1 MGKASPRRKVLFE
14 AAEEIKSRAKKGQEQ
29 GFRVVITGKG
39 GAGKTTLTALLAKL
53 LKREGLNV
61 LAVDEDPQINLPYA
75 LGIPPER
82 EIIPI
87 SRNIDYVEE
96 KTGARPGEAWGV
108 MLTLNP
114 DVSDV
119 VERFGL
125 RTDDGINL
133 LVMGSVVQAA
143 TGCLCPENALLDAI
157 VRYISLREGEVILMD
172 TQAGVEHF
180 GRALADGFSQAI
192 IITEPTF
199 NALQVALHSAK
210 LASQLGIPHIYLAV
224 NKVRGEEDRKK
235 IERLGGEKLEAFEE
249 IFYLPYDEE
258 VWKNEPD
265 ISPLVD
271 MDVPYVREAKK
282 IKEALLL
289 NSKKEGK

>member
-1 MGKASPRRKVLFE
+1 MGKGDPRREALFE
-14 AAEEIKSRAKKGQEQ
+14 AAEQIKRKAATTKDK

-75 LGIPPER
+75 LGIPPEQ
-82 EIIPI
+82 EIIPV

-119 VERFGL
+119 VDRFGL
-125 RTDDGINL
+125 RTQDGINL

-180 GRALADGFSQAI
+180 GRALAQGFSQAI
-192 IITEPTF
+192 IITEPSF

-210 LASQLGIPHIYLAV
+210 LAGELEIPHIYLAV
-224 NKVRGEEDRKK
+224 NKVRTPQDREK
-235 IERLGGEKLEAFEE
+235 IYRLGGERLRQFEE
-249 IFYLPYDEE
+249 IFFLPYDER
-258 VWKNEPD
+258 VLSTEPD
-265 ISPLVD
+265 VSPLIGTD
-271 MDVPYVREAKK
+271 SPYVKEAIR
-282 IKEALLL
+282 IKEALLQRA
-289 NSKKEGK
+289 

>member
-1 MGKASPRRKVLFE
+1 MGKGDPRREALFE
-14 AAEEIKSRAKKGQEQ
+14 AAEQIKRKAATTKDK

-75 LGIPPER
+75 LGIPPEQ
-82 EIIPI
+82 EIIPV

-119 VERFGL
+119 VDRFGL
-125 RTDDGINL
+125 RTQDGINL

-180 GRALADGFSQAI
+180 GRALAQGFSQAI
-192 IITEPTF
+192 IITEPSF

-210 LASQLGIPHIYLAV
+210 LAGELEIPHIYLAV
-224 NKVRGEEDRKK
+224 NKVRTPQDREK
-235 IERLGGEKLEAFEE
+235 IYRLGGEKLKQFEE
-249 IFYLPYDEE
+249 IFFLPYDER
-258 VWKNEPD
+258 VLSTEPD
-265 ISPLVD
+265 VSPLIGTD
-271 MDVPYVREAKK
+271 SPYVKEAAR
-282 IKEALLL
+282 IKEALLQRA
-289 NSKKEGK
+289 

>member
-1 MGKASPRRKVLFE
+1 MGKSDPRRKALFE
-14 AAEEIKSRAKKGQEQ
+14 AAEQIKRKAAATKDK

-75 LGIPPER
+75 LGIPPEQ
-82 EIIPI
+82 EIVPV
-87 SRNIDYVEE
+87 SRNLDYVEE

-119 VERFGL
+119 VDRFGL
-125 RTDDGINL
+125 RTEDGINL

-180 GRALADGFSQAI
+180 GRALAQGFSQAI
-192 IITEPTF
+192 IITEPSF

-210 LASQLGIPHIYLAV
+210 LAGELEIPHIYLAV
-224 NKVRGEEDRKK
+224 NKVRTPQDREK
-235 IERLGGEKLEAFEE
+235 IYRLGGERLKQFEE
-249 IFYLPYDEE
+249 IFFLPYDER
-258 VWKNEPD
+258 VLSTEPD
-265 ISPLVD
+265 VSPLIGTD
-271 MDVPYVREAKK
+271 SPYVKEAAR
-282 IKEALLL
+282 IKEALLQRA
-289 NSKKEGK
+289 

>member
-1 MGKASPRRKVLFE
+1 MGKGDPRREALFE
-14 AAEEIKSRAKKGQEQ
+14 AAEQIKRKAATTKDK

-75 LGIPPER
+75 LGIPPEQ
-82 EIIPI
+82 EIVPV
-87 SRNIDYVEE
+87 SRNLDYVEE

-119 VERFGL
+119 VDRFGL
-125 RTDDGINL
+125 RTQDGINL

-180 GRALADGFSQAI
+180 GRALAQGFSQAI
-192 IITEPTF
+192 IITEPSF

-210 LASQLGIPHIYLAV
+210 LARELEIPHIYLAV
-224 NKVRGEEDRKK
+224 NKVRTPQDREK
-235 IERLGGEKLEAFEE
+235 IYRLGGERLRQFEE
-249 IFYLPYDEE
+249 IFFLPYDER
-258 VWKNEPD
+258 VLSTEPD
-265 ISPLVD
+265 VSPLIGTD
-271 MDVPYVREAKK
+271 SPYVKEAAR
-282 IKEALLL
+282 IKEALLQRA
-289 NSKKEGK
+289 

>member
-1 MGKASPRRKVLFE
+1 MGKASPRRKALFE
-14 AAEEIKSRAKKGQEQ
+14 AAEEIKSRAREGEEQ

-119 VERFGL
+119 VDRFGL

-180 GRALADGFSQAI
+180 GRALAEGFSQAV

-199 NALQVALHSAK
+199 NALQVALHSAA
-210 LASQLGIPHIYLAV
+210 LASQLGIAHIYLAV
-224 NKVRGEEDRKK
+224 NKVRGGEDIGK
-235 IERLGGEKLEAFEE
+235 IERLGGERLKAFER

-258 VWKNEPD
+258 VLRTEPD
-265 ISPLVD
+265 VSPLLEKST
-271 MDVPYVREAKK
+271 PYVKEALK
-282 IKEALLL
+282 IKEALLENL
-289 NSKKEGK
+289 

>member
-1 MGKASPRRKVLFE
+1 MGKGDPRREALFE
-14 AAEEIKSRAKKGQEQ
+14 AAEQIKRKTTAAKNRD
-29 GFRVVITGKG
+29 FRVVITGKG

-75 LGIPPER
+75 LGIPPEQ
-82 EIIPI
+82 EIVPV

-119 VERFGL
+119 VDRFGL
-125 RTDDGINL
+125 RTQDGINL

-143 TGCLCPENALLDAI
+143 TGCLCPENALLDSI

-180 GRALADGFSQAI
+180 GRALAQGFSQAI
-192 IITEPTF
+192 IITEPSF

-210 LASQLGIPHIYLAV
+210 LAGDLEIPHIYLAV
-224 NKVRGEEDRKK
+224 NKVRTPQDREK
-235 IERLGGEKLEAFEE
+235 IYRLGGERLRQFEE
-249 IFYLPYDEE
+249 IFFLPYDER
-258 VWKNEPD
+258 VLSTEPD
-265 ISPLVD
+265 VSPLIGSD
-271 MDVPYVREAKK
+271 SPYVKEAMR
-282 IKEALLL
+282 IKEALLQRA
-289 NSKKEGK
+289 

>member
-1 MGKASPRRKVLFE
+1 MGKSDPRRKALFE
-14 AAEEIKSRAKKGQEQ
+14 AAEQIKRKAAATKDK

-75 LGIPPER
+75 LGIPPEQ
-82 EIIPI
+82 EIIPV
-87 SRNIDYVEE
+87 SRNLEYVEE

-119 VERFGL
+119 VDRFGL
-125 RTDDGINL
+125 RTQDGINL

-180 GRALADGFSQAI
+180 GRALAQGFSQAI
-192 IITEPTF
+192 IITEPSF

-210 LASQLGIPHIYLAV
+210 LAGELEIPHIYLAV
-224 NKVRGEEDRKK
+224 NKVRTPQDREK
-235 IERLGGEKLEAFEE
+235 IYRLGGERLKQFEE
-249 IFYLPYDEE
+249 IFFLPYDER
-258 VWKNEPD
+258 VLSTEPD
-265 ISPLVD
+265 VSPLIGTD
-271 MDVPYVREAKK
+271 SPYVKEAAR
-282 IKEALLL
+282 IKEALLQRA
-289 NSKKEGK
+289 

>member
-1 MGKASPRRKVLFE
+1 MGKDSPRRKALFE
-14 AAEEIKSRAKKGQEQ
+14 AAEKIKGQVSGKEDR

-53 LKREGLNV
+53 LNREGLNV

-75 LGIPPER
+75 LGIPPEV

-87 SRNIDYVEE
+87 SRNLDYVEE

-114 DVSDV
+114 DVTDV

-157 VRYISLREGEVILMD
+157 VRYISLRDGEVILMD

-180 GRALADGFSQAI
+180 GRALAQGFSQAV

-224 NKVRGEEDRKK
+224 NKVRREEDRQK
-235 IERLGGEKLEAFEE
+235 IQRLGGESLEAFEE

-258 VWKNEPD
+258 VLRTEPD
-265 ISPLVD
+265 VTPLLENPT
-271 MDVPYVREAKK
+271 PYVLEALKL
-282 IKEALLL
+282 KEALLR
-289 NSKKEGK
+289 NS

>member
-1 MGKASPRRKVLFE
+1 MGKGDPRREALFE
-14 AAEEIKSRAKKGQEQ
+14 AAEQIKRKAATTKDK

-75 LGIPPER
+75 LGIPPEQ
-82 EIIPI
+82 EIVPV

-119 VERFGL
+119 VDRFGL
-125 RTDDGINL
+125 RTQDGINL

-180 GRALADGFSQAI
+180 GRALAQGFSQAI
-192 IITEPTF
+192 IITEPSF

-210 LASQLGIPHIYLAV
+210 LAGELEIPHIYLAV
-224 NKVRGEEDRKK
+224 NKVRTPQDREK
-235 IERLGGEKLEAFEE
+235 IYRLGGERLRQFEE
-249 IFYLPYDEE
+249 IFFLPYDER
-258 VWKNEPD
+258 VLSTEPD
-265 ISPLVD
+265 VSPLIGTD
-271 MDVPYVREAKK
+271 SPYVKEAAR
-282 IKEALLL
+282 IKEALLQRA
-289 NSKKEGK
+289 

>member
-1 MGKASPRRKVLFE
+1 MGKSDPRRKALFE
-14 AAEEIKSRAKKGQEQ
+14 AAEKIKSRVSQGQDR

-53 LKREGLNV
+53 LKMEGLNV

-75 LGIPPER
+75 LGVSPSQ
-82 EIIPI
+82 EIIPV

-119 VERFGL
+119 VDRFGL

-157 VRYISLREGEVILMD
+157 VRYISLRQGEVILMD

-180 GRALADGFSQAI
+180 GRALAQGFSQAV
-192 IITEPTF
+192 IITEPSF

-210 LASQLGIPHIYLAV
+210 LAQQLEIPHIYLAV
-224 NKVRGEEDRKK
+224 NKVRGEEDREK
-235 IERLGGEKLEAFEE
+235 IYRMGGERLGEFEE
-249 IFYLPYDEE
+249 VFFLPYDEE
-258 VWKNEPD
+258 VLRTEPD
-265 ISPLVD
+265 VSPLLGKRT
-271 MDVPYVREAKK
+271 PYVREAEK
-282 IKEALLL
+282 IKEVLLQRA
-289 NSKKEGK
+289 